1 MNKENNKNE
10 FSYNS
15 TDVDNI
21 NTNSNTNNTNGSFNN
36 NANEG
41 IKLDKNALKSQLE
54 NYKEGLELRN
64 NQITEYINKIEII
77 ADEDV
82 DKALEAFQEI
92 LSKGATVRPNNSSN
106 DEEFDDNSNNAN
118 TNNNSPSDLADIEN
132 KLDENAKAALDTINI
147 IQEESIKGEALKIIS
162 DLSNRANELENEVA
176 NKIEEIVDF
185 SSHIQ
190 RLQADFDNFKR
201 NADKEK
207 AALTK
212 FANEELIVKI
222 IDSYEDM
229 NRALKNS
236 KNEVELRGGLELI
249 YSKLQKTLEKEG
261 LAEIPAEGEKFDH
274 NKHEAL
280 MVEDSDDFKD
290 GDIMDEIIKGY
301 TLKDKVIKYSK
312 VCVCKKKN

>member
-1 MNKENNKNE
+1 ME
-10 FSYNS
+10 
-15 TDVDNI
+15 DN
-21 NTNSNTNNTNGSFNN
+21 G
-36 NANEG
+36 
-41 IKLDKNALKSQLE
+41 
-54 NYKEGLELRN
+54 
-64 NQITEYINKIEII
+64 
-77 ADEDV
+77 
-82 DKALEAFQEI
+82 
-92 LSKGATVRPNNSSN
+92 
-106 DEEFDDNSNNAN
+106 NSNNAN
-118 TNNNSPSDLADIEN
+118 NNTNNNSTSDLADIEN

-176 NKIEEIVDF
+176 NKTEEIVDF

-229 NRALKNS
+229 DRALKNS
-236 KNEVELRGGLELI
+236 KNEAELREGLELI

-280 MVEDSDDFKD
+280 MVEDSDDFND
-290 GDIMDEIIKGY
+290 GDIMDELIKGY

-312 VCVCKKKN
+312 VRVCKKKT